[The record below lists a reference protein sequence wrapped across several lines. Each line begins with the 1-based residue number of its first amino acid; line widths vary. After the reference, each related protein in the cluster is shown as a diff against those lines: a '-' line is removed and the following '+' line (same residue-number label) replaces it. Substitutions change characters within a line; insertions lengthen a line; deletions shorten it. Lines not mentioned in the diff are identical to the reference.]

1 MEFSHDRDRTMVVL
15 RRPKHSS
22 ALNAEALVG
31 SFVAEWVLGKEY
43 EVDCT
48 FERDVRTGARTDC
61 SNAAAEIGVA
71 SANSAGMIRRT
82 LIAS

>member
-1 MEFSHDRDRTMVVL
+1 MAVL
-15 RRPKHSS
+15 RRPEHSS
-22 ALNAEALVG
+22 ARNAEALFG
-31 SFVAEWVLGKEY
+31 SFVAEWVLGEEC

-48 FERDVRTGARTDC
+48 FECDVRTGARTDC

-71 SANSAGMIRRT
+71 SANSTGMIRRT